1 MTFNHAWLNPKQ
13 MTPIPVDAKTTAI
26 LIEEIKRLREGLDKL
41 SRLGN
46 EPLYGN
52 SIGNEIAYR
61 VLYPSVPSI
70 EEPDRKLSVTHDEYG
85 TPMEVVK

>member
-1 MTFNHAWLNPKQ
+1 MTFNYKWLDPKQ

-52 SIGNEIAYR
+52 STGNVIAYR
-61 VLYPSVPSI
+61 VLYPSEFLESLRPEKNGV
-70 EEPDRKLSVTHDEYG
+70 
-85 TPMEVVK
+85 